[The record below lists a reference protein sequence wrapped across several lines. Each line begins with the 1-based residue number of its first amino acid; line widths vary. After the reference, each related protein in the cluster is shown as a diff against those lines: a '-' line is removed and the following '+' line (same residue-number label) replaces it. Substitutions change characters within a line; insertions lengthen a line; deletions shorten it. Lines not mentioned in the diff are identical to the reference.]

1 LVEFG
6 FRLPA
11 ALDNRPLK
19 FEEFYN
25 LAHQII
31 YVSATPADYEMQEA
45 GGILVEQL
53 IPSASTPCSIG
64 GYAAYNGLGDPE
76 MFYLSPFEQG
86 VKNVTFY
93 KTRNQYID
101 FNYVS
106 LLLPAA
112 GISSLRVDGK
122 TVDPLN
128 VIRHPIKNDY
138 AVAVVR
144 LLGVAGQHNV
154 SCDSAFNGMVF
165 GLGYYESYGYN
176 VGTLVNNLNAYANI
190 KNTKSILPGVDSFTC
205 INTPFKASIK
215 VAYKLN
221 RIHWKFSKATGL
233 NIKVD
238 SIINNPNGFLQVK
251 TEYKNL

>member
-1 LVEFG
+1 VQDPSTVVKRNGTVMTGLINNFYYEFSSDAG
-6 FRLPA
+6 
-11 ALDNRPLK
+11 DYI
-19 FEEFYN
+19 E
-25 LAHQII
+25 
-31 YVSATPADYEMQEA
+31 ADKP
-45 GGILVEQL
+45 ILVAQFM
-53 IPSASTPCSIG
+53 PSSNACASDATNP
-64 GYAAYNGLGDPE
+64 YGDPE

-86 VKNVTFY
+86 IKNVTFY

-144 LLGVAGQHNV
+144 LMGVAGQHNV

-205 INTPFKASIK
+205 INTPFKTSIK

-221 RIHWKFSKATGL
+221 RIQWKFSKATGL

-251 TEYKNL
+251 TEYRNL